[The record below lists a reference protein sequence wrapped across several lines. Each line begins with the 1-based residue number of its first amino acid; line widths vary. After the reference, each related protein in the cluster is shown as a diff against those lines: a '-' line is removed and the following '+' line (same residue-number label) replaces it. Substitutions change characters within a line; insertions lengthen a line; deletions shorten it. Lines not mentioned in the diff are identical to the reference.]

1 VRRIV
6 MKNLSNWLHLANG
19 GAAAGVIATDT
30 LPEDW
35 KIPALVINFLIATF
49 LPSFAGMGHRFFYK
63 NDQQTGIPLPALL
76 VPLLLAG
83 AVCGGASSTVL
94 ADDSTVE
101 IAIGQANVNAD
112 GDDADELDDSGMAYG
127 FAWDKPLRSGRF
139 SGNVNLER
147 LATEIGAYRVDV
159 GGRLNL
165 GDNSTDD
172 GDPASRVRAYL
183 GARIGGVWTD
193 KVTGQTPVTVEGSE
207 TTAMVDTETTEQFLR
222 VSCTAGI
229 RLFFSPARDFGMGA
243 EIEYGSPINDGI
255 DVEDSTAGR
264 IFLIVPT
271 AGEASP

>member
-1 VRRIV
+1 
-6 MKNLSNWLHLANG
+6 MKKLSNWLHALNG
-19 GAAAGVIATDT
+19 GAAAGVVATDA
-30 LPEDW
+30 LPEDL
-35 KIPALVINFLIATF
+35 KIPALAINFLIATF
-49 LPSFAGMGHRFFYK
+49 LPSFAGLGHRVFYK
-63 NDQQTGIPLPALL
+63 NDQETGMPIKALVVAL
-76 VPLLLAG
+76 ALSACLAG
-83 AVCGGASSTVL
+83 AGGASSIVL

-101 IAIGQANVNAD
+101 IAIGQASVNAD
-112 GDDADELDDSGMAYG
+112 GDNADELDDSGMAYG

-183 GARIGGVWTD
+183 GARIGGVWSD

-207 TTAMVDTETTEQFLR
+207 TTAMVATETTEQFLR
-222 VSCTAGI
+222 VSATAGI
-229 RLFFSPARDFGMGA
+229 RLFFSPARDFGIGA